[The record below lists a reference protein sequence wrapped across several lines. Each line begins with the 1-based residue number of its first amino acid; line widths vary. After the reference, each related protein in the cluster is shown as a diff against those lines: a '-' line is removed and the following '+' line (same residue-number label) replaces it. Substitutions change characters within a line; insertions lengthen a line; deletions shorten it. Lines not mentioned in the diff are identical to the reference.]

1 VSLKG
6 DDHQAA
12 TDLPDDFPDVDQWS
26 KLVAA
31 LYEHRLR
38 ADYDNWSNTVG
49 ENTLAPNDCIS
60 QAQQF
65 MAECRKYLLG
75 KFGVTL

>member
-1 VSLKG
+1 VSLRG

-12 TDLPDDFPDVDQWS
+12 PELPDDFPGVDKWS

-38 ADYDNWSNTVG
+38 ADYDNWSNTAS
-49 ENTLAPNDCIS
+49 ENTLPANDCIS

-65 MAECRKYLLG
+65 LAECRQYLLD